1 MVGYL
6 DNNPKKK
13 ASGSSAQAL
22 FCVRSSVCINIYAQA
37 HKRRI
42 KNP

>member
-6 DNNPKKK
+6 DNNPKK

-22 FCVRSSVCINIYAQA
+22 FCVRSSVCVNIYAQA

-42 KNP
+42 KSP